1 MDVVFDFRF
10 IAVAWSTHPYG
21 WLALA
26 FFVFSFVLNLVCLGC
41 IVHKNSGEF
50 RNSLGGPD
58 LRNVI
63 LTIWGFLR
71 LLLTF
76 TNPEMI
82 VLWPWEMEERTD
94 DLLFPM
100 QELVLY
106 SMLRVVEDMLQG
118 ILHSVYLAYVEFD
131 LITLIS
137 VIISGIMLLYT
148 TTLRF
153 LEYIYWDYK
162 PVRERQ
168 TISLTERCPPVC
180 NGFPCVTDKC
190 YDRGVPGL
198 VRDLPN
204 PRERR

>member
-1 MDVVFDFRF
+1 
-10 IAVAWSTHPYG
+10 
-21 WLALA
+21 
-26 FFVFSFVLNLVCLGC
+26 
-41 IVHKNSGEF
+41 
-50 RNSLGGPD
+50 
-58 LRNVI
+58 
-63 LTIWGFLR
+63 
-71 LLLTF
+71 
-76 TNPEMI
+76 
-82 VLWPWEMEERTD
+82 
-94 DLLFPM
+94 M

-190 YDRGVPGL
+190 YDCIRIRWETFRSIRNEDKKDKLEMCRRSDGT
-198 VRDLPN
+198 VRANEKDLTLDN
-204 PRERR
+204 IWSSAD

>member
-1 MDVVFDFRF
+1 MGIFKTFADLYKSRDDSR
-10 IAVAWSTHPYG
+10 VAMGHGT
-21 WLALA
+21 
-26 FFVFSFVLNLVCLGC
+26 LG
-41 IVHKNSGEF
+41 E
-50 RNSLGGPD
+50 
-58 LRNVI
+58 
-63 LTIWGFLR
+63 
-71 LLLTF
+71 
-76 TNPEMI
+76 
-82 VLWPWEMEERTD
+82 D

-118 ILHSVYLAYVEFD
+118 ILQSVYLAYVEFD

-190 YDRGVPGL
+190 YGCIRI
-198 VRDLPN
+198 R
-204 PRERR
+204 